1 MKLTMNN
8 NYRMNRDES
17 YMGRQG
23 SPWKSVSAGP
33 VKKNHSVKFRPH
45 VDFIP
50 GARDE
55 LYPELRG
62 SYYSRIPPLSPHQYG
77 CSADKLPLLR
87 NDASRPLN
95 HEQNDI
101 ASKIP
106 GASILYPSKTGLKL
120 DNDDRSSYNLKG
132 HYFND
137 PDNQTQGHFFQDA
150 RNQSEIPLHNSR
162 STLPPHRHRTLPYN
176 DEKGYVEGLE
186 GISAYPNR
194 PPDNR
199 HKALYDRRHSHEA
212 VPVTGRRLQGSFTPK
227 PGVDRDSPWGDR
239 ELWEL
244 DNTKRYNSLPAL
256 NEHKRLAPTL
266 LLPYNSYRGEFPL
279 NKKQVEQ
286 QRAFWDN
293 RLDPTY
299 LRYLADPQNA
309 ESFIERFVESCIQE
323 SLVLEVAAEVLVE
336 SRELQELLD
345 RTSKPVI
352 LAAKDVLNDFLDE
365 ELLKIVKEE
374 RLMSVS
380 Q

>member
-23 SPWKSVSAGP
+23 LPWKSVSAGP
-33 VKKNHSVKFRPH
+33 VKKNHNVKFRPH

-77 CSADKLPLLR
+77 YSADKLPLLR

-95 HEQNDI
+95 HKQNDI
-101 ASKIP
+101 PSKIP
-106 GASILYPSKTGLKL
+106 GASILYPSKRGLKL
-120 DNDDRSSYNLKG
+120 DNHDRSSYNLKG

-162 STLPPHRHRTLPYN
+162 STFPPHRHRTLPHN
-176 DEKGYVEGLE
+176 DGEGYVEGLE
-186 GISAYPNR
+186 GISAYPDR

-212 VPVTGRRLQGSFTPK
+212 LPVTGHRLQ
-227 PGVDRDSPWGDR
+227 
-239 ELWEL
+239 
-244 DNTKRYNSLPAL
+244 AL